1 MTPEG
6 LLDLFE
12 IERVRQALSDR
23 DQFIQLGHARSLGLC
38 RGIRG
43 ERDRATFLA
52 LSILVK
58 HEHDTENDERG
69 QQVEVV
75 LLLHGADR
83 VQHEAQRLLKHH
95 RGPYDQTDRQRAVVV
110 DVEKA
115 EPGHARCS
123 AIWLPEQC
131 AETGRQLDWLRRLA
145 RTTVRLR
152 TSVRTERP

>member
-43 ERDRATFLA
+43 ERDRATLLPF
-52 LSILVK
+52 SILVK
-58 HEHDTENDERG
+58 HEYDGEDHERW
-69 QQVEVV
+69 QQIEVV
-75 LLLHGADR
+75 LLLHGTDG

-95 RGPYDQTDRQRAVVV
+95 GGPDDEAKRQRAVMFEV
-110 DVEKA
+110 DKPEFA
-115 EPGHARCS
+115 HAC
-123 AIWLPEQC
+123 
-131 AETGRQLDWLRRLA
+131 D
-145 RTTVRLR
+145 
-152 TSVRTERP
+152 